1 MSDQEPSQKVQIE
14 IENENDEENVDT
26 EPPKQIQ
33 PAQST
38 QPTVTITRKKI
49 TDLTE
54 QERAKLISDA
64 QNGIENEFYNVK
76 LLKNGSTRISLK
88 KQTKAQELI
97 KENESNPERSAPTPT
112 TRYLTDNQ
120 LLFEHI
126 INLESQYNK
135 LRAKHKKLKKRY
147 NDLEGYLYAD
157 DSDDDAKPQKQTV
170 QQQQQQREQ
179 PIPVVQP
186 VEVPDVQPTQQQQ
199 VSPASLAQQPYVQ
212 RRFVRSWR
220 DLRPQ

>member
-1 MSDQEPSQKVQIE
+1 MTQTEEPVKIE
-14 IENENDEENVDT
+14 IEDENDETHVDV
-26 EPPKQIQ
+26 EPQKQAPAP
-33 PAQST
+33 PAQP
-38 QPTVTITRKKI
+38 QTVIIPRKKI
-49 TDLTE
+49 EALTE

-64 QNGIENEFYNVK
+64 QAGIENEFYNVK